1 MLIPRLPAVLI
12 FPFGPRCILHLAIDL
27 RERLKDVDMVTSDS
41 QLWIQT
47 TKVIKDSEFY
57 HSEKKNSLQ
66 NKENYHETQTA
77 KEMFNIFRVLFAS
90 ILLSFRKKKLLFTSL
105 DRSVFGK
112 NCALCLVYRPRGRFL
127 PIRTLRL
134 MNNIYLFIWCVLN
147 IWCQCLFVI
156 LSLVIVLRG

>member
-1 MLIPRLPAVLI
+1 MLISRPPAVLY

-27 RERLKDVDMVTSDS
+27 RKRLKDVDMVTSDS

-57 HSEKKNSLQ
+57 HSKKKNPLQ

-90 ILLSFRKKKLLFTSL
+90 TLLSFRKKE
-105 DRSVFGK
+105 
-112 NCALCLVYRPRGRFL
+112 NCYSSA
-127 PIRTLRL
+127 
-134 MNNIYLFIWCVLN
+134 
-147 IWCQCLFVI
+147 
-156 LSLVIVLRG
+156 

>member
-1 MLIPRLPAVLI
+1 MPIPRPPAVLV

-57 HSEKKNSLQ
+57 HSEKKYPLH

-90 ILLSFRKKKLLFTSL
+90 TLLSFREKKLLFTSL
-105 DRSVFGK
+105 DRSIFGK
-112 NCALCLVYRPRGRFL
+112 NCALCLVYRPRGQFL
-127 PIRTLRL
+127 PIRALRL
-134 MNNIYLFIWCVLN
+134 MNNVYWFIWCVLN
-147 IWCQCLFVI
+147 IWCQCLFAI
-156 LSLVIVLRG
+156 LSLVTVLRG

>member
-1 MLIPRLPAVLI
+1 M
-12 FPFGPRCILHLAIDL
+12 
-27 RERLKDVDMVTSDS
+27 T

-57 HSEKKNSLQ
+57 HSEKKNPLQ
-66 NKENYHETQTA
+66 NKENYHETQTT
-77 KEMFNIFRVLFAS
+77 KEMFNIFWVLFAS

-134 MNNIYLFIWCVLN
+134 MNNIYLFIRCVLN
-147 IWCQCLFVI
+147 ICCQCLFAI

>member
-1 MLIPRLPAVLI
+1 MLIPRPLAVLV

-57 HSEKKNSLQ
+57 HSEKKYLLH
-66 NKENYHETQTA
+66 NKENYRETQTA

-90 ILLSFRKKKLLFTSL
+90 ILLSFRKKKIVIHQPLSVCIWKKLCPLSCVPPSGTVFTNTDS
-105 DRSVFGK
+105 
-112 NCALCLVYRPRGRFL
+112 
-127 PIRTLRL
+127 PIDE
-134 MNNIYLFIWCVLN
+134 
-147 IWCQCLFVI
+147 
-156 LSLVIVLRG
+156 

>member
-1 MLIPRLPAVLI
+1 MLIPRPPAVLV

-57 HSEKKNSLQ
+57 HYEKRYPLH
-66 NKENYHETQTA
+66 NKENYHKTQTA

-90 ILLSFRKKKLLFTSL
+90 TLLSFREKKLLFTSL
-105 DRSVFGK
+105 DRSIFGK
-112 NCALCLVYRPRGRFL
+112 NCALCLVYRPRGQFL
-127 PIRTLRL
+127 PIRALRL
-134 MNNIYLFIWCVLN
+134 MNNVYWFIWCVLN
-147 IWCQCLFVI
+147 IWCQCLFAI
-156 LSLVIVLRG
+156 LSLVTVLRG

>member
-1 MLIPRLPAVLI
+1 MLISRPPAVLY

-27 RERLKDVDMVTSDS
+27 RKRLKDVDMVTSDS

-57 HSEKKNSLQ
+57 HSEKKYPLH

-90 ILLSFRKKKLLFTSL
+90 TLLSFRKKENCYSSAQIGLYLEKTVP
-105 DRSVFGK
+105 SVL
-112 NCALCLVYRPRGRFL
+112 CTALGDRFL

-134 MNNIYLFIWCVLN
+134 IYLFIWCVLN
-147 IWCQCLFVI
+147 IWCQCLFAI
-156 LSLVIVLRG
+156 LSLVTVLKG

>member
-1 MLIPRLPAVLI
+1 MLIPRPLAVLV

-57 HSEKKNSLQ
+57 HSEKKYPLH

-90 ILLSFRKKKLLFTSL
+90 ILLSFRKKKIVIHQPLSVCIWKKLCPLSCVPPSGTVFTIT
-105 DRSVFGK
+105 
-112 NCALCLVYRPRGRFL
+112 A
-127 PIRTLRL
+127 LRL

-147 IWCQCLFVI
+147 IWCQCLFAI
-156 LSLVIVLRG
+156 LSLVTVLRG

>member
-1 MLIPRLPAVLI
+1 MLIARLPAVLI

-27 RERLKDVDMVTSDS
+27 RERLKDVNMVTSDS
-41 QLWIQT
+41 QLRIQT

-57 HSEKKNSLQ
+57 HSEKKNPLQ
-66 NKENYHETQTA
+66 NKENYHETQAA
-77 KEMFNIFRVLFAS
+77 KHFVKFQE
-90 ILLSFRKKKLLFTSL
+90 KKMLFTSL

-112 NCALCLVYRPRGRFL
+112 NCALCLVYRPWGRFL

>member
-1 MLIPRLPAVLI
+1 MLIPRPPVVLI
-12 FPFGPRCILHLAIDL
+12 FPFGPRCILHLVIDL

-112 NCALCLVYRPRGRFL
+112 NCALCLVYRPRGWFL

-134 MNNIYLFIWCVLN
+134 MNIE
-147 IWCQCLFVI
+147 
-156 LSLVIVLRG
+156 

>member
-1 MLIPRLPAVLI
+1 MLIPRPLAVLV

-57 HSEKKNSLQ
+57 HSEKKYLLH

-90 ILLSFRKKKLLFTSL
+90 ILLSFREKKLLFTSL
-105 DRSVFGK
+105 DRSLFGK
-112 NCALCLVYRPRGRFL
+112 NCALCLVYRPRGQFL

-134 MNNIYLFIWCVLN
+134 MNNVYWLIWCVLN
-147 IWCQCLFVI
+147 IWCQCLFAI
-156 LSLVIVLRG
+156 LSLVTVLKG